1 VNEVLTHHRPLTT
14 SVNKKQ
20 TRNKDY
26 MADKNLVQE
35 GDQAE
40 VVIAK
45 AKDFWVRNS
54 KIISITCVVV
64 VLGVA
69 GYFVYNN
76 YIQKPKEEKSVDYLY
91 KAEDY
96 FRKDSI
102 NYALKGD
109 GQYYGFLKVIE
120 KYGGTDAGNLACFY
134 AGACYIKLDDNE
146 NAIKYL
152 KKFNATSKPLEAR
165 TYKLL
170 GDANGDLGKTAEAV
184 DYYKKAAHVFEDDK
198 NASAEALFLAA
209 YMTDRVLKNQKDAI
223 ELYKE
228 LKEKFP
234 RTKEGFSADN
244 YLAQLGVYNVN

>member
-1 VNEVLTHHRPLTT
+1 
-14 SVNKKQ
+14 
-20 TRNKDY
+20 

-45 AKDFWVRNS
+45 AKDFWTRNS

-76 YIQKPKEEKSVDYLY
+76 YIQKPKVEKSIDALF

-102 NYALKGD
+102 NLALKGD
-109 GQYYGFLKVIE
+109 GQYLGFLKVIDKFE
-120 KYGGTDAGNLACFY
+120 GTDAGDLAYFY
-134 AGACYIKLDDNE
+134 AGACYVKLDDNA

-152 KKFNATSKPLEAR
+152 KKFSTSSKPLQAR
-165 TYKLL
+165 AYKLL
-170 GDANGDLGKTAEAV
+170 GDANGDLGNTADAV
-184 DYYKKAAHVFEDDK
+184 DYYKKAAHAFEEDK
-198 NASAEALFLAA
+198 DASAEALFLAA
-209 YMTDRVLKNQKDAI
+209 YMTDRVLKNPKEAI
-223 ELYKE
+223 EMYKE

-234 RTKEGFSADN
+234 RTKEGFEADN
-244 YLAQLGVYNVN
+244 YLAQLGVYNVD

>member
-1 VNEVLTHHRPLTT
+1 
-14 SVNKKQ
+14 
-20 TRNKDY
+20 

-45 AKDFWVRNS
+45 AKDFWARNS
-54 KIISITCVVV
+54 KIISITCVIV

-76 YIQKPKEEKSVDYLY
+76 YIQKPKEEKSIDALF

-102 NYALKGD
+102 NLALKGD
-109 GQYYGFLKVIE
+109 GQYLGFLKVID
-120 KYGGTDAGNLACFY
+120 KYEGTDAGDLAYFY
-134 AGACYIKLDDNE
+134 AGACYIKLDDNA

-152 KKFNATSKPLEAR
+152 KKFSTSSKPLQAR
-165 TYKLL
+165 AYKLL
-170 GDANGDLGKTAEAV
+170 GDANGDLGNAADAV
-184 DYYKKAAHVFEDDK
+184 DYYKKAAQAFENDK
-198 NASAEALFLAA
+198 ESSAEALFLAA
-209 YMTDRVLKNQKDAI
+209 YMTDRVLKNPKDAI
-223 ELYKE
+223 EMYKE

-234 RTKEGFSADN
+234 RTKEGFEADN
-244 YLAQLGVYNVN
+244 YLAQLGVYNVD

>member
-1 VNEVLTHHRPLTT
+1 
-14 SVNKKQ
+14 
-20 TRNKDY
+20 
-26 MADKNLVQE
+26 MAEKNLVQE

-40 VVIAK
+40 VVMAK
-45 AKDFWVRNS
+45 AKDFWTRNS

-69 GYFVYNN
+69 GYFIYNN
-76 YIQKPKEEKSVDYLY
+76 YVQKPKEQKSVDALY

-102 NYALKGD
+102 NLALKGD
-109 GQYYGFLKVIE
+109 GQYLGFLKVID
-120 KYGGTDAGNLACFY
+120 KYEGTDAGNLAYFY
-134 AGACYIKLDDNE
+134 AGACYIKLDDNA

-152 KKFNATSKPLEAR
+152 KKFKASSKPLQAR

-170 GDANGDLGKTAEAV
+170 GDASGDLGKTADAV
-184 DYYKKAAHVFEDDK
+184 DYYKKAADTFEEDK
-198 NASAEALFLAA
+198 EESAEALFLAA
-209 YMTDRVLKNQKDAI
+209 YMTDRVLKNPKEAI

-228 LKEKFP
+228 VKERFP
-234 RTKEGFSADN
+234 GSSKSNDADN

>member
-1 VNEVLTHHRPLTT
+1 
-14 SVNKKQ
+14 
-20 TRNKDY
+20 

-45 AKDFWVRNS
+45 AKDFWTRNS

-76 YIQKPKEEKSVDYLY
+76 YIQKPKVEKSIDALF

-102 NYALKGD
+102 NLALKGD
-109 GQYYGFLKVIE
+109 GQYLGFLKVIDKFE
-120 KYGGTDAGNLACFY
+120 GTDAGDLAYFY
-134 AGACYIKLDDNE
+134 AGACYVKLDDNA

-152 KKFNATSKPLEAR
+152 KKFSTTSKPLQAR
-165 TYKLL
+165 AYKLL
-170 GDANGDLGKTAEAV
+170 GDANGDLGNTADAV
-184 DYYKKAAHVFEDDK
+184 DYYKKAAHAFEEDK
-198 NASAEALFLAA
+198 DASAEALFLAA
-209 YMTDRVLKNQKDAI
+209 YMTDRVLKNPKEAI
-223 ELYKE
+223 EMYKE

-234 RTKEGFSADN
+234 RTKEGFEADN
-244 YLAQLGVYNVN
+244 YLAQLGVYNVD

>member
-1 VNEVLTHHRPLTT
+1 
-14 SVNKKQ
+14 
-20 TRNKDY
+20 

-35 GDQAE
+35 GGDQAE
-40 VVIAK
+40 IVLAK

-69 GYFVYNN
+69 GYFVYKN
-76 YIQKPKEEKSVDYLY
+76 YIQKPKEQKSVDVLY

-96 FRKDSI
+96 YRKDSL
-102 NYALKGD
+102 NLALKGD
-109 GQYYGFLKVIE
+109 GQYLGFLKVID
-120 KYGGTDAGNLACFY
+120 KYDGTDAGNLACFY
-134 AGACYIKLDDNE
+134 AGVCYLKLDDNV

-152 KKFNATSKPLEAR
+152 KKFSSDSKPMQAR

-170 GDANGDLGKTAEAV
+170 GDANGDLGKPADAV
-184 DYYKKAAHVFEDDK
+184 DYYLKAARIFEKDK
-198 NASAEALFLAA
+198 EASSEALFLAA

-228 LKEKFP
+228 LKEKYP
-234 RTKEGFSADN
+234 TEKGADADK